1 MIHAILPEIIL
12 TAAALLILVLDIRLK
27 KKEILGYLALLA
39 AGAALVCA
47 LRFPAAEGA
56 AFAGMIVNDSFAL
69 FFELLFLAAAIITI
83 LLSMHYF
90 QGNTGILGE
99 FYALLLFA
107 VLGMIFM
114 VKAADLVMVFIGI
127 ETLSLAVYILSGCL
141 REDRRSGE
149 AALKYILLG
158 AFSTAFLLFGIALIF
173 GATGT
178 TNLTEVAAQIAAR
191 NILTDWM
198 LLLAMALLLVG
209 AAFKISLVPFH
220 MWTPDVY
227 EGAPVPVTA
236 FMSVG
241 VKTAAL
247 AVFLRVFLLALPALN
262 PTWRHLLIALSVLT
276 MTVGN
281 LIAISQENIKR
292 MLAYSSIAHAGYLL
306 IGMIAGGETG
316 VSAMLYYLVV
326 YTFMNLGAFAVVMA
340 FGNKGED
347 NLAIGDYAG
356 LGSRFPVLGFAMTVF
371 MLSLAGIP
379 PLSGFMGKFYIFSA
393 AVKEGYIGL
402 AVIGVIN
409 SLISVYYYLRVTVMM
424 YMKKPEREI
433 TTAPARASLIVA
445 LLIAVFLT
453 LQIGLFP
460 SFYLE
465 LARASLSFF

>member
-1 MIHAILPEIIL
+1 M
-12 TAAALLILVLDIRLK
+12 
-27 KKEILGYLALLA
+27 LA

-47 LRFPAAEGA
+47 LRFPAAEGT
-56 AFAGMIVNDSFAL
+56 AFAGMIVNDSFSL
-69 FFELLFLAAAIITI
+69 FFQVLFLAAAIITI

-90 QGNTGILGE
+90 RENTGILGE

-114 VKAADLVMVFIGI
+114 VKAADLLMVFIGI
-127 ETLSLAVYILSGCL
+127 ETLSLSVYILSGCL

-178 TNLTEVAAQIAAR
+178 TNLTEVAAQIAAK

-198 LLLAMALLLVG
+198 LLLAMAMLLVG
-209 AAFKISLVPFH
+209 VAFKISLVPFH

-241 VKTAAL
+241 VKAAAL

-281 LIAISQENIKR
+281 IIAISQENIKR

-326 YTFMNLGAFAVVMA
+326 YTFMNLGAFAVVIA
-340 FGNKGED
+340 FGHKGED

-356 LGSRFPVLGFAMTVF
+356 LGSRSPWLAFAMTVF

-445 LLIAVFLT
+445 LVIAVFLT

>member
-1 MIHAILPEIIL
+1 MITAILPEIAL
-12 TAAALLILVLDIRLK
+12 TVAALLILMVDIWLK
-27 KKEILGYLALLA
+27 KKVIIGYLALVGIAATLVLVLQSLA
-39 AGAALVCA
+39 VDGYS
-47 LRFPAAEGA
+47 FSQ
-56 AFAGMIVNDSFAL
+56 MIVNDNFG
-69 FFELLFLAAAIITI
+69 FFFQVLFLVAAFITV

-90 QGNTGILGE
+90 RDNTRILGE
-99 FYALLLFA
+99 YYSLLLFA

-114 VKAADLVMVFIGI
+114 VKATDLVMVFIGI
-127 ETLSLAVYILSGCL
+127 ETLSLSVYILSGCL

-173 GATGT
+173 GVTGT
-178 TNLTEVAAQIAAR
+178 TNLNAVAAAIAGK
-191 NILTDWM
+191 NILLDPM
-198 LLLAMALLLVG
+198 LLLAMVMLLVG
-209 AAFKISLVPFH
+209 IGFKISLVPFH

-227 EGAPVPVTA
+227 EGAPTPVTA

-241 VKTAAL
+241 VKAAAL

-262 PTWRHLLIALSVLT
+262 PTWRHLLVGISVLT

-281 LIAISQENIKR
+281 IIAISQDNIKR

-316 VSAMLYYLVV
+316 ISSMLYYLVV
-326 YTFMNLGAFAVVMA
+326 YTFMNLGAFAVVIA

-356 LGSRFPVLGFAMTVF
+356 LGSRFPALAFVMTLF

-409 SLISVYYYLRVTVMM
+409 SLISVYYYLRVTVML

-433 TTAPARASLIVA
+433 IVA
-445 LLIAVFLT
+445 PVQPGLLLTLVITAFLT

-465 LARASLSFF
+465 LARASLF